1 MNSIAFKNF
10 RRFTNFPTLEYGG
23 ITMLVGKNNSGK
35 STMVKAL
42 LLIHDFL
49 KSKNVQNFTF
59 GNSIIED
66 ANIVTFDRALNFTAR
81 ESAEYFITFTHQFAN
96 FRVSI
101 LVTGEQN
108 KTEAKVINYAIE
120 DLDTAFVFNLS
131 PVRSVFTIDRTETNE
146 ETESPLLT
154 KEIDSQIALI
164 ESTLKNTSLK
174 PSSKE
179 YIELIDNLSE
189 LKKKRNSISK
199 TTTTTF
205 RVDGDDSEDI
215 DLIQPEVHD
224 NSFQVTSYLGESSDL
239 SQFVAAS
246 LTDISNQ
253 YDLDFRKTQLGETPS
268 ENFENLRVFYHFKS
282 PLEDSIK
289 SFIQTIDNLALVY
302 LGANPAKQS
311 ALFAI
316 RDKNNALAQAIHEYK
331 QLNIDKDK
339 GKDAYKFIEKW
350 MKLFEVGDS
359 FTAELHAGEA
369 YEVLVSDKNSQI
381 ALADKGMGSIQAMLL
396 IVRLGCIIA
405 KAQKFNKDYTV
416 IIEEPELNLHPALQS
431 KLADLF
437 HEVYSNYKIK
447 LIVETHSEYLIRK
460 TQLIVKEKEYEV
472 KPNVNPF
479 YTYYFDIDKGQWKMN
494 YREDGKFVDEFGSGF
509 YDESAILTLNLL

>member
-1 MNSIAFKNF
+1 
-10 RRFTNFPTLEYGG
+10 
-23 ITMLVGKNNSGK
+23 MLVGKNNSGK
-35 STMVKAL
+35 STMVKSL

-49 KSKNVQNFTF
+49 KSKSIEYFSF
-59 GNSIIED
+59 GNSVIED
-66 ANIVTFDRALNFTAR
+66 ANIVTFDRALNHEAKKSGNDFIYFTNCIGNF
-81 ESAEYFITFTHQFAN
+81 EVTILITGEGDKTSAEIKKIVIKDTVSGILFIIH
-96 FRVSI
+96 
-101 LVTGEQN
+101 
-108 KTEAKVINYAIE
+108 
-120 DLDTAFVFNLS
+120 
-131 PVRSVFTIDRTETNE
+131 
-146 ETESPLLT
+146 
-154 KEIDSQIALI
+154 
-164 ESTLKNTSLK
+164 ESTLGIKQSDVEINTEENAAITELENQIAKLKILIEESSLK

-179 YIELIDNLSE
+179 YIELIDSRTMLT
-189 LKKKRNSISK
+189 KKRDELAHGLKSL
-199 TTTTTF
+199 
-205 RVDGDDSEDI
+205 GDVSNEDSEDS
-215 DLIQPEVHD
+215 EVKVEAD
-224 NSFQVTSYLGESSDL
+224 NDNEFEVNSYFGDVNDFPKIFNIAITEISSR
-239 SQFVAAS
+239 
-246 LTDISNQ
+246 
-253 YDLDFRKTQLGETPS
+253 YDLDFKKTQLGESPS
-268 ENFENLRVFYHFKS
+268 EEFVNLRAFYHSKT
-282 PLEDSIK
+282 SIESIIK
-289 SFIQTIDNLALVY
+289 AFNQTIDNLALVY

-339 GKDAYKFIEKW
+339 GNDAYKFIEKW

-405 KAQKFNKDYTV
+405 KAQKFKKDYTV

>member
-1 MNSIAFKNF
+1 
-10 RRFTNFPTLEYGG
+10 
-23 ITMLVGKNNSGK
+23 MLVGKNNSGK

-331 QLNIDKDK
+331 QLNIDKNT
-339 GKDAYKFIEKW
+339 GSDAFRFIQKW
-350 MKLFEVGDS
+350 MKLFEVGES

-369 YEVLVSDKNSQI
+369 YEVKIADKGSEI

-405 KAQKFNKDYTV
+405 KAQKFKKDYTV
-416 IIEEPELNLHPALQS
+416 LIEEPELNLHPKLQS
-431 KLADLF
+431 LLSELF
-437 HEVYSNYKIK
+437 YEVYDKYNIK
-447 LIVETHSEYLIRK
+447 LIIETHSEYLTRK
-460 TQLIVKEKEYEV
+460 SQVIVAENDLEV
-472 KPNVNPF
+472 SPNTNPF
-479 YTYYFDIDKGQWKMN
+479 NLFYFP
-494 YREDGKFVDEFGSGF
+494 EDGNPYKIGYNSDGSISPNFGSGF
-509 YDESAILTLNLL
+509 YDEASLRTLELMKIKRQKNR